1 MGGKLFSQL
10 SEPFVGL
17 MDAPLQP
24 PHPQI
29 AHSADA
35 DFLPFTCAGCHINL
49 CMAAVSLQ
57 GQKPS
62 PWGQD

>member
-10 SEPFVGL
+10 SERFVGL
-17 MDAPLQP
+17 MDAPFQP
-24 PHPQI
+24 PHPQT

-49 CMAAVSLQ
+49 CTATV
-57 GQKPS
+57 
-62 PWGQD
+62 

>member
-1 MGGKLFSQL
+1 MGEKIFSQL

-29 AHSADA
+29 ATLQELTS
-35 DFLPFTCAGCHINL
+35 FLSLVLDCHINL
-49 CMAAVSLQ
+49 CMAAV
-57 GQKPS
+57 
-62 PWGQD
+62 